1 MRVTLALLACS
12 AAAAADRTC
21 EALPPLTTTRPKP
34 SVDGGSNLF
43 IGGARKPWDGR
54 VAEVTSPVFDEAT
67 GAKAVLGRLAQ
78 MDATAAS
85 WAADAASEAWDRGQG
100 PWPQASLKERAAA
113 IRAFLDELEKTK
125 RDEIIEVLMWEI
137 AKTKQD
143 ATKEFDRT
151 VAFARTVVD
160 QALQTDAT
168 EQFGRWTGVSGVRA
182 RVRRGPVGVTLM
194 LAPYNYPLNE
204 MYAMMMPALLMGN
217 PVILKLPA
225 IGALAH
231 VLTVDALQKCLPK
244 GVVNFVSGSGRET
257 LPSVMQGGLVDCL
270 GFIGGSKGA
279 DALIKQH
286 PHPHRLKVFSQL
298 EGKNLGI
305 VFADADLDEAV
316 RQILLGALSYN
327 GQRCT
332 AIKLVIA
339 EKSVAPV
346 LVEKLAVAIE
356 GLERGL
362 PWDAGV
368 EITPLPEPNKPQ
380 YLAEL
385 VEDATSQ
392 GALIKNARGGATNGQ
407 LYHPALVYPVTP
419 SMRLFHEEQFG
430 PVVPVAEFEQVSEV
444 IDVVKA
450 SWNGQQAAVF
460 TSDAVKAA
468 PLVDALSTIVG
479 RVNVNMQCA
488 RGPDVFPFSGRR
500 SSAMGTMSTT
510 ESLRAFSVET
520 LVAVRDD
527 DAGRAFGDAL
537 STRAK
542 FLLPTA

>member
-1 MRVTLALLACS
+1 
-12 AAAAADRTC
+12 
-21 EALPPLTTTRPKP
+21 
-34 SVDGGSNLF
+34 
-43 IGGARKPWDGR
+43 
-54 VAEVTSPVFDEAT
+54 
-67 GAKAVLGRLAQ
+67 

-100 PWPQASLKERAAA
+100 PWPQAVLKERAAA

-137 AKTKQD
+137 AKTKAD

-231 VLTVDALQKCLPK
+231 VLTIDALQKCLPK

-257 LPSVMQGGLVDCL
+257 PPSVMQGGLVDCL

-346 LVEKLAVAIE
+346 LVEKLAAAIE
-356 GLERGL
+356 ELPRGL

-407 LYHPALVYPVTP
+407 LLRGNQNFTARPSSTP
-419 SMRLFHEEQFG
+419 STRRLLDG
-430 PVVPVAEFEQVSEV
+430 VAMPVP
-444 IDVVKA
+444 
-450 SWNGQQAAVF
+450 
-460 TSDAVKAA
+460 
-468 PLVDALSTIVG
+468 
-479 RVNVNMQCA
+479 
-488 RGPDVFPFSGRR
+488 RR
-500 SSAMGTMSTT
+500 ST
-510 ESLRAFSVET
+510 EP
-520 LVAVRDD
+520 
-527 DAGRAFGDAL
+527 GRPRHRREMTCEEL
-537 STRAK
+537 SRTRH
-542 FLLPTA
+542 TG